1 MLVQYLNSHPH
12 IRCEYETLGILD
24 NRSGPALVKRIY
36 SKQPFF
42 TKAKGFKVFYYHP
55 MDASDEVFE
64 QTWKALVSIP
74 NLHMIHLKRI
84 NVLETAISSKIAY
97 QTGLY
102 GNTGTK
108 NTSNTHSN
116 HSKDSQLSVVF
127 PVEKLQA
134 LFEQTKLW
142 EDDWPSVFL
151 TAPKLILPTKSCVS
165 ILIDSLTISLHFLD

>member
-1 MLVQYLNSHPH
+1 MAINITANSFRKLSFKSKIIRIVHEPMKALKELSYLFFSLFGGYNYTPFVILSRSRTGSNMLVQYLNSHPH

-42 TKAKGFKVFYYHP
+42 TKAKGFKIFYYHP

-74 NLHMIHLKRI
+74 NLHMIHLKRV

-102 GNTGTK
+102 GNTGM
-108 NTSNTHSN
+108 
-116 HSKDSQLSVVF
+116 
-127 PVEKLQA
+127 LQVY
-134 LFEQTKLW
+134 L
-142 EDDWPSVFL
+142 
-151 TAPKLILPTKSCVS
+151 
-165 ILIDSLTISLHFLD
+165 